1 MHRAKHVYEPPA
13 RPDID
18 IAVRP
23 VLPVEVSSE
32 RKLPIWLRLF
42 HYAPFRRLLV
52 IVVFCLAWEIYAR
65 RLDDGLIVPTL
76 TQTMQA
82 LYASCLDGELPARVL
97 SSLSTLGSGYALG
110 VFCAAILTTVAVT
123 VPGGSDVLATMTV
136 MFNPLPAI
144 ALLPLALIW
153 FGIGSFSLVFVITH
167 SVLWAVALNTHT
179 GFLAVP
185 QTQRMA
191 GRNLG
196 LKGLRL
202 VAYILL
208 PAAVPSILT
217 GLRIGW
223 AFAWRTLIAA
233 ELVFGVSSHSGG
245 LGWFIYESRAEMD
258 TASVFAGLV
267 TIILIGLF
275 FEGAVF
281 RTAEIMTIRR
291 WGM

>member
-1 MHRAKHVYEPPA
+1 MAELAHFSEPPA
-13 RPDID
+13 RIDVEFPLLLPLPDAGT
-18 IAVRP
+18 AVRA
-23 VLPVEVSSE
+23 LPPW
-32 RKLPIWLRLF
+32 RHALDHAL
-42 HYAPFRRLLV
+42 ARRLLV
-52 IVVFCLAWEIYAR
+52 VAVFAIVWEAYAR
-65 RLDDGLIVPTL
+65 MLGDTLIVPTL
-76 TQTMQA
+76 SQTVGAMVDA
-82 LYASCLDGELPARVL
+82 CISGELPARLL
-97 SSLSTLGSGYALG
+97 SSLRVLGGGYALG
-110 VFCAAILTTVAVT
+110 VLGAAVLTTAAVT
-123 VPGGSDVLATMTV
+123 LPGGGDVLATLTA

-185 QTQRMA
+185 QAQRMA

-196 LKGLRL
+196 LRGLRL
-202 VAYILL
+202 VVYILL

-217 GLRIGW
+217 GLRVGW

-258 TASVFAGLV
+258 TPSVFAGLLA
-267 TIILIGLF
+267 IILIGLF
-275 FEGAVF
+275 FEGVVF
-281 RTAEIMTIRR
+281 RTAEAITIRR

>member
-1 MHRAKHVYEPPA
+1 MDDNRHVYEPPA

-18 IAVRP
+18 IAIQP
-23 VLPVEVSSE
+23 VLPADISTGL
-32 RKLPIWLRLF
+32 KLPFWRRLF
-42 HYAPFRRLLV
+42 DYAPFRRLLV
-52 IVVFCLAWEIYAR
+52 IVAFAVIWEIYAR

-76 TQTMQA
+76 TQTLEA
-82 LYASCLDGELPARVL
+82 LYSSCLDGELPARLL
-97 SSLSTLGSGYALG
+97 SSLGTLGSGYALG
-110 VFCAAILTTVAVT
+110 VLCAAVLTTIAVT

-153 FGIGSFSLVFVITH
+153 FGIGNFSLVFVITH
-167 SVLWAVALNTHT
+167 SVLWAVALNAHT
-179 GFLAVP
+179 GFLGVP

-202 VAYILL
+202 VVYILL
-208 PAAVPSILT
+208 PAAVPLILT

-258 TASVFAGLV
+258 TARVFAGLV

-275 FEGAVF
+275 FEGLVF
-281 RTAEIMTIRR
+281 RTAELMTIRR

>member
-1 MHRAKHVYEPPA
+1 MRHPLEPPA
-13 RPDID
+13 RPDILNEVQAPLPD
-18 IAVRP
+18 DMP
-23 VLPVEVSSE
+23 VARALPWW
-32 RKLPIWLRLF
+32 RRALD
-42 HYAPFRRLLV
+42 HAPVRRLLV
-52 IVVFCLAWEIYAR
+52 VIAFAVIWEVYAR
-65 RLDDGLIVPTL
+65 YLNDSLLVPTFSRTL
-76 TQTMQA
+76 EA
-82 LYASCLDGELPARVL
+82 LIDSCLSGELPARVW
-97 SSLSTLGSGYALG
+97 SSLRVLASGYALG
-110 VFCAAILTTVAVT
+110 VACAAVLTTLAVT
-123 VPGGSDVLATMTV
+123 VPGGGDVLGTMTV

-153 FGIGSFSLVFVITH
+153 FGIGNFSLVFVITH

-196 LKGLRL
+196 LHGVGL
-202 VAYILL
+202 VAHILV
-208 PAAVPSILT
+208 PSAVPSILT

-245 LGWFIYESRAEMD
+245 LGWFIYQSRAEMD
-258 TASVFAGLV
+258 TANVFAGLM

-275 FEGAVF
+275 FEGVVF
-281 RTAEIMTIRR
+281 RTAENLTIRR

>member
-1 MHRAKHVYEPPA
+1 MDDNRHVYEPPA

-18 IAVRP
+18 IAIQP
-23 VLPVEVSSE
+23 VLPADISTGL
-32 RKLPIWLRLF
+32 KLPFWRRLF
-42 HYAPFRRLLV
+42 DYAPFRRLLV
-52 IVVFCLAWEIYAR
+52 IVAFAVIWEIYAR

-76 TQTMQA
+76 TQTLEA
-82 LYASCLDGELPARVL
+82 LYSSCLDGELPARLL
-97 SSLSTLGSGYALG
+97 SSLGTLGSGYALG
-110 VFCAAILTTVAVT
+110 VLCAAILTTIAVT

-153 FGIGSFSLVFVITH
+153 FGIGNFSLVFVITH
-167 SVLWAVALNTHT
+167 SVLWAVALNAHT
-179 GFLAVP
+179 GFLGVP

-202 VAYILL
+202 VVYILL
-208 PAAVPSILT
+208 PAAVPLILT

-258 TASVFAGLV
+258 TARVFAGLV

-275 FEGAVF
+275 FEGLVF
-281 RTAEIMTIRR
+281 RTAELMTIRR